1 MAAKKNKG
9 MATKMK
15 SKSRT
20 TTEKA
25 TAKSTTPTPPSA
37 GALYHDLL
45 KDLTEHNL
53 YFDELVDSIP
63 SKLYIE
69 GQSGDD
75 YNPKYFKGQSK
86 ESKEARR
93 ARNKQ
98 SKRAKFDPA
107 MAETTTQIK
116 QRLDGDAFMPQN
128 PKPTNSNTNTRRL
141 SKPPTESK
149 DTEEKNQTTTVVTA
163 SKSTAADDKKS
174 RIEALREKLHAKLLE
189 KRGNRPLDPNS
200 VSKRAARRAEKKKRQ
215 EEAIR
220 RNKKKTTSSA
230 ETNNNNKRLKL
241 SGANGAANGM
251 ADPSADLAQVDF
263 GRLAGLNP
271 VGNGNYTEVNKALK
285 NLSKTKNLEKML
297 ADAESKKK
305 RLEELK
311 KSDKQT
317 DKEKAANI
325 EWGHALKEATGE
337 RVKDD
342 PAKIKKALKRK
353 AAKKLKSS
361 KAWKTRIESTQTKM
375 DERQKIRNHNLSK
388 RKVGGS
394 AGANLSSKRIEVEK
408 EGDDKKKGGRRLSRA
423 GFEGK
428 KQDFLNKKE
437 Q

>member
-1 MAAKKNKG
+1 MAPKSSKAPK
-9 MATKMK
+9 ATKNTK
-15 SKSRT
+15 SNRT
-20 TTEKA
+20 A
-25 TAKSTTPTPPSA
+25 SA

-45 KDLTEHNL
+45 KDLTENNL
-53 YFDELVDSIP
+53 FFDELVDMIP

-75 YNPKYFKGQSK
+75 YNPKYFKGQAK

-107 MAETTTQIK
+107 SAETTTQMK
-116 QRLDGDAFMPQN
+116 QRLEGTATMPQ
-128 PKPTNSNTNTRRL
+128 KPTLASA
-141 SKPPTESK
+141 PPT
-149 DTEEKNQTTTVVTA
+149 TTTAITTTAASTTTTA
-163 SKSTAADDKKS
+163 SSTATPGDDKQS
-174 RIEALREKLHAKLLE
+174 RIEALRARLHAKLAE
-189 KRGNRPLDPNS
+189 KRGNRPVDPNA

-215 EEAIR
+215 EEAIQ
-220 RNKKKTTSSA
+220 RNKKKSTSTA
-230 ETNNNNKRLKL
+230 ESKSHANKRPRLMT
-241 SGANGAANGM
+241 GAAGTN
-251 ADPSADLAQVDF
+251 ADASADLAKVDF

-305 RLEELK
+305 RLEELRA
-311 KSDKQT
+311 SDKPE
-317 DKEKAANI
+317 DKEKAAGI
-325 EWGHALKEATGE
+325 EWGNALREATGE

-361 KAWKTRIESTQTKM
+361 KAWKTRMENTQSKM

-388 RKVGGS
+388 RKLGGS
-394 AGANLSSKRIEVEK
+394 AGANLSSKRIETDENIHDNK
-408 EGDDKKKGGRRLSRA
+408 NSNNDNNKNKSGRRVSRA

-428 KQDFLNKKE
+428 KQDFLNKKKE

>member
-1 MAAKKNKG
+1 MAPKNKAAKNKA
-9 MATKMK
+9 ATNKATTG
-15 SKSRT
+15 SRT
-20 TTEKA
+20 TT
-25 TAKSTTPTPPSA
+25 PSA

-53 YFDELVDSIP
+53 FFDELVDMIP

-107 MAETTTQIK
+107 TAETTTQIK
-116 QRLDGDAFMPQN
+116 HRLEGDAFMPQN
-128 PKPTNSNTNTRRL
+128 PTNNTTRMPSNTTTPVEPPAANTA
-141 SKPPTESK
+141 
-149 DTEEKNQTTTVVTA
+149 TTTVVVT
-163 SKSTAADDKKS
+163 TTADDKKS

-189 KRGNRPLDPNS
+189 KRGNRPVDPGS

-220 RNKKKTTSSA
+220 RNKKKTTSNA
-230 ETNNNNKRLKL
+230 ETNTNNKRLKL
-241 SGANGAANGM
+241 STTNNGATNVDA
-251 ADPSADLAQVDF
+251 SADLAQVDF

-311 KSDKQT
+311 QSDKQS

-353 AAKKLKSS
+353 ASKKLKSA
-361 KAWKTRIESTQTKM
+361 KAWKTRTESTQTKM

-388 RKVGGS
+388 RKAGGS
-394 AGANLSSKRIEVEK
+394 VGANLSSKRIEVEK
-408 EGDDKKKGGRRLSRA
+408 EGSEADKKGGSRRLSRA

-428 KQDFLNKKE
+428 KQEFLNKKKE